1 MVMVNVW
8 NDNWRS
14 ELESKDYLCYIRLC
28 ECRNTRNDMIKM
40 AKLMYKFNPWA
51 DPVNCLIRMMEWMD
65 MNSQW
70 EIADLTQ
77 EEFDEALDIIKNI

>member
-1 MVMVNVW
+1 MIKAW

-40 AKLMYKFNPWA
+40 AKLMYRFNRWA
-51 DPVNCLIRMMEWMD
+51 DPEDCLIRMMEWMD

-70 EIADLTQ
+70 ELADLT
-77 EEFDEALDIIKNI
+77 EDEFKKALDIIKKI

>member
-1 MVMVNVW
+1 MIKTW

-28 ECRNTRNDMIKM
+28 ECRNTRTDMIKM
-40 AKLMYKFNPWA
+40 AKLMYRFNRWA
-51 DPVNCLIRMMEWMD
+51 DPEDCLIRMMEWMD

-70 EIADLTQ
+70 ELADLTQ
-77 EEFDEALDIIKNI
+77 TEFNEAVEKIKKIA

>member
-1 MVMVNVW
+1 MDNVW

-14 ELESKDYLCYIRLC
+14 ELESRDYLCYIRLC

-40 AKLMYKFNPWA
+40 AKIMYKFNRWA
-51 DPVNCLIRMMEWMD
+51 DPEDCLIRMMEWMD

-70 EIADLTQ
+70 ELADLTKD
-77 EEFDEALDIIKNI
+77 EFKKALDIIKKI

>member
-1 MVMVNVW
+1 MSNVW
-8 NDNWRS
+8 NDNWRL

-40 AKLMYKFNPWA
+40 AKLMYRFNSWA
-51 DPVNCLIRMMEWMD
+51 EPEDCLIRMMEWMD

-70 EIADLTQ
+70 ELADLTQ
-77 EEFDEALDIIKNI
+77 TEFEEALDFISRT